1 MRQIQIILAGS
12 TRLLA
17 DLIKD
22 AIAQQPNMVLV
33 KEIEHT
39 NEVAHYVEQSK
50 ADVVILRLKA
60 ERLEQFCIPLI
71 RSFPDLLVVSLANNE
86 RVLLRCELHP
96 RVLECGEA
104 SIDNLIS
111 YLQAHAR
118 RTTRDAQFAKGS

>member
-1 MRQIQIILAGS
+1 MEQ
-12 TRLLA
+12 
-17 DLIKD
+17 
-22 AIAQQPNMVLV
+22 V

-39 NEVAHYVEQSK
+39 NDVAHYVEQSK

-60 ERLEQFCIPLI
+60 ERLEEFCIPLI

>member
-1 MRQIQIILAGS
+1 MQQIQIILAGS

-33 KEIEHT
+33 KEIVHA
-39 NEVAHYVEQSK
+39 NEVAHYVEQLK
-50 ADVVILRLKA
+50 ADVVIVRLKA
-60 ERLEQFCIPLI
+60 ERLEEFCIPLL
-71 RSFPDLLVVSLANNE
+71 RSFPDLFIVSLANNE
-86 RVLLRCELHP
+86 RVLLSCALHP
-96 RVLECGEA
+96 RILESGEA

-118 RTTRDAQFAKGS
+118 QTTRDAQFAKGS

>member
-1 MRQIQIILAGS
+1 MQQIQIILAGS

-22 AIAQQPNMVLV
+22 ALAQHPNMALV
-33 KEIEHT
+33 KEIEDT

-50 ADVVILRLKA
+50 ADVVIVRLKA
-60 ERLEQFCIPLI
+60 ERLEEFCIPLL
-71 RSFPDLLVVSLANNE
+71 RSFPDLFVVSLANND

-96 RVLECGEA
+96 RVFECGEA

-111 YLQAHAR
+111 YLQAQAR
-118 RTTRDAQFAKGS
+118 RTTHDAQFAKGS